1 MQLKSNK
8 MFPYPVLWEE
18 KDDYVKNDSF
28 DLKISHYFVGNK
40 TIIEASI
47 SLMNSEI
54 LDFVNNGQACI
65 ICHIECPKTKYR
77 NCFTLHTGIN
87 ELDIYSNQLNGKV
100 EIVSVI
106 QTIKDIKEYRNEDF
120 SSKFGKIKFDIPKNS
135 IIAISSHYNVPI
147 EKDLDSLAN
156 ISSIV
161 SIIPLEDNGK
171 DMQVSCENP
180 AKIYVKLPQKA
191 YFNYS
196 AISKLEKYNPIVF
209 SLIIV
214 PALVHVF
221 NYIINQGD
229 IEMLDDFRWFKGLSK
244 KINDLKD
251 ATMSIE
257 YLQKTDLVVLAQRI
271 LGDPIVGSFELL
283 ADNGR

>member
-18 KDDYVKNDSF
+18 KDDYINNNAF
-28 DLKISHYFVGNK
+28 ELKIAHYFVGNK
-40 TIIEASI
+40 TMIEATI
-47 SLMNSEI
+47 NLVNEEV
-54 LDFVNNGQACI
+54 LGLVNNGKACI
-65 ICHIECPKTKYR
+65 ICHVECPKTKYR
-77 NCFTLHTGIN
+77 NCFELHNGIN
-87 ELDIYSNQLNGKV
+87 ELEIHSNQLNGKV

-106 QTIKDIKEYRNEDF
+106 QTISDISDYRNYDF
-120 SSKFGKIKFDIPKNS
+120 SNKFGKIRFDIPKNS
-135 IIAISSHYNVPI
+135 IIAISSHYNIPI

-161 SIIPLEDNGK
+161 SIIPLDDNGK

-191 YFNYS
+191 YLNYS
-196 AISKLEKYNPIVF
+196 AISKTEKYNPIVF

-251 ATMSIE
+251 ASMTID

-271 LGDPIVGSFELL
+271 LGDPVVSSFELL
-283 ADNGR
+283 MDNGR